1 MVLGVLL
8 LYESNITSA
17 YNLISKKG
25 LAVTINRKTNSSY
38 DVATGT
44 MTVSTA
50 SETGYAVV
58 IKNSR
63 PRDDRTINEASLTD
77 DNYITIL
84 LSAKGITRPQ
94 LGDSVVV
101 STASYVIAKMKELA
115 PNYDEPILY
124 TLELRR

>member
-44 MTVSTA
+44 MTVSTV

-84 LSAKGITRPQ
+84 LSAKGITMPQ

-101 STASYVIAKMKELA
+101 STVSYVIARIKELA

-124 TLELRR
+124 TIELRR

>member
-44 MTVSTA
+44 MTVSTV

-101 STASYVIAKMKELA
+101 STVSYVIARLKELA

>member
-44 MTVSTA
+44 MTVSTV

-101 STASYVIAKMKELA
+101 STVSYVIARIKELA

-124 TLELRR
+124 TIELRR

>member
-1 MVLGVLL
+1 MLARYFVGNGSGVLL

-44 MTVSTA
+44 MTVSTV

-58 IKNSR
+58 IK
-63 PRDDRTINEASLTD
+63 
-77 DNYITIL
+77 
-84 LSAKGITRPQ
+84 
-94 LGDSVVV
+94 
-101 STASYVIAKMKELA
+101 TAGHVMTEQ
-115 PNYDEPILY
+115 
-124 TLELRR
+124 

>member
-25 LAVTINRKTNSSY
+25 LSVTINRKTNSSY

-101 STASYVIAKMKELA
+101 STVSYVIARIKELA

>member
-1 MVLGVLL
+1 M
-8 LYESNITSA
+8 YESNITSA

-101 STASYVIAKMKELA
+101 STVSYVIARLKELA

>member
-1 MVLGVLL
+1 M
-8 LYESNITSA
+8 YESNITSA

-44 MTVSTA
+44 MTVSTV

-84 LSAKGITRPQ
+84 LSANGITRPQ

-101 STASYVIAKMKELA
+101 STVSYVIARIKELA

-124 TLELRR
+124 TIELRR

>member
-101 STASYVIAKMKELA
+101 STVSYVIARLKELA

>member
-1 MVLGVLL
+1 MALGVFL

-77 DNYITIL
+77 DNYMTIL

-101 STASYVIAKMKELA
+101 STVSYVIARLKELA